1 MRAAASRVCFFVLV
15 VLFDQ
20 LFDQRGRN
28 VKRIGMGI
36 VGAGF
41 VGPHHVDAVR
51 RLGYVD
57 VVAVAGSSQASA
69 EKKAEALGARKAY
82 GSYEALLND
91 PDVQVV
97 HNATPNYLHYPVNAA
112 AIARGKHVVSDKPL
126 AMTAAEAKK
135 LVEQATKAGIVHAVT
150 FNYRGNPLVQQA
162 RNAIARGDI
171 GTPHFLVGQY
181 LQDWLLK
188 DTDYSWRLEPDKG
201 GASSALGDIGSHWCD
216 LAQHVSGLRI
226 THVLGDIT
234 TVIPKR
240 KKPVG
245 SREAFAAAD
254 ANQKVEEVDIK
265 VEDLASVLLRFDNGA
280 KGAFSVGQVCAG
292 HKNDLEIEICGSK
305 ASLKWRQEHQNELL
319 IGHRDKPNEI
329 LQKDPSLIDREAG
342 RYAHLPG
349 GHQEAWADAFA
360 NVMRDI
366 YGFIAD
372 GRKASDPHPPAF
384 ATFEDGYRANCI
396 VEAILQSASK
406 GSTWT
411 KVDY

>member
-1 MRAAASRVCFFVLV
+1 MLSRSLETEG
-15 VLFDQ
+15 LE
-20 LFDQRGRN
+20 

-51 RLGYVD
+51 RLGFVD
-57 VVAVAGSSQASA
+57 VIAVAGSSQASA
-69 EKKAEALGARKAY
+69 DKKAEALGAQRAY

-91 PDVQVV
+91 PDIQVV

-112 AIARGKHVVSDKPL
+112 AIAKGKHVVSDKPL
-126 AMTAAEAKK
+126 AMTAAEARK
-135 LVEQATKAGIVHAVT
+135 LLDQANKAGIVHAVT

-162 RNAIARGDI
+162 RTSIAKGDI
-171 GTPHFLVGQY
+171 GKPHFLVGQY

-216 LAQHVSGLRI
+216 LAQHISGLRI

-240 KKPVG
+240 KRPIG

-254 ANQKVEEVDIK
+254 ANQQVEEVDIK
-265 VEDLASVLLRFDNGA
+265 VEDLASVLLKFDNGA
-280 KGAFSVGQVCAG
+280 KGCFSVGQVCAG
-292 HKNDLEIEICGSK
+292 HKNDLELEICGSK

-319 IGHRDKPNEI
+319 IGHRDRPNEI
-329 LQKDPSLIDREAG
+329 LQKDPSLVDDVAR

-349 GHQEAWADAFA
+349 GHQESWADAFS
-360 NVMRDI
+360 NLMRDI
-366 YGFIAD
+366 YGFIAE
-372 GRKASDPHPPAF
+372 GKKPSDPHPPAF

-406 GSTWT
+406 GSAWT
-411 KVDY
+411 KVEY

>member
-1 MRAAASRVCFFVLV
+1 
-15 VLFDQ
+15 
-20 LFDQRGRN
+20 
-28 VKRIGMGI
+28 MGI

-41 VGPHHVDAVR
+41 VGPHHIDAVR

-69 EKKAEALGARKAY
+69 DKKAEAVGARKAY
-82 GSYEALLND
+82 GGYEALLND
-91 PDVQVV
+91 PDIQVV

-112 AIARGKHVVSDKPL
+112 AIAKGKHVVSDKPL

-135 LVEQATKAGIVHAVT
+135 LLDQATKAGVVHAVT

-162 RNAIARGDI
+162 RNMIARGEL
-171 GTPHFLVGQY
+171 GKPHFLVGQY

-216 LAQHVSGLRI
+216 LAQHISGLRI

-240 KKPVG
+240 KKPLG

-280 KGAFSVGQVCAG
+280 KGCFSVGQVCAG
-292 HKNDLEIEICGSK
+292 HKNDLELEICGSK
-305 ASLKWRQEHQNELL
+305 TSLKWRQEHQNELL
-319 IGHRDKPNEI
+319 IGHRAKPNEI
-329 LQKDPSLIDREAG
+329 LQKDPSLIDQAAG
-342 RYAHLPG
+342 KYAHLPG

-360 NVMRDI
+360 NLMRDI
-366 YGFIAD
+366 YGFIAE
-372 GRKASDPHPPAF
+372 GKKPSDPHPPAF

-406 GSTWT
+406 GSAWT

>member
-1 MRAAASRVCFFVLV
+1 M
-15 VLFDQ
+15 
-20 LFDQRGRN
+20 
-28 VKRIGMGI
+28 KRIGMGI

-82 GSYEALLND
+82 GSYEALLDD

-112 AIARGKHVVSDKPL
+112 AIAKGKHVVSDKPL
-126 AMTAAEAKK
+126 AMTAAEGKK
-135 LVEQATKAGIVHAVT
+135 LLDQATKAGIVHAVT

-162 RNAIARGDI
+162 RHAIARGDI
-171 GTPHFLVGQY
+171 GKPHFLVGYY

-234 TVIPKR
+234 TVVPKR
-240 KKPVG
+240 KKPQG

-254 ANQKVEEVDIK
+254 ASQELDEVDIK

-280 KGAFSVGQVCAG
+280 KGSFSVGQVCAG
-292 HKNDLEIEICGSK
+292 HKNDLPARGLRIDGVAQLAPGTAER
-305 ASLKWRQEHQNELL
+305 ALDRPP
-319 IGHRDKPNEI
+319 GHGQRDP
-329 LQKDPSLIDREAG
+329 G
-342 RYAHLPG
+342 RRIRRCSTPRPG
-349 GHQEAWADAFA
+349 
-360 NVMRDI
+360 
-366 YGFIAD
+366 
-372 GRKASDPHPPAF
+372 
-384 ATFEDGYRANCI
+384 ATRTCP
-396 VEAILQSASK
+396 EAIRNPGPTRLR
-406 GSTWT
+406 T
-411 KVDY
+411 